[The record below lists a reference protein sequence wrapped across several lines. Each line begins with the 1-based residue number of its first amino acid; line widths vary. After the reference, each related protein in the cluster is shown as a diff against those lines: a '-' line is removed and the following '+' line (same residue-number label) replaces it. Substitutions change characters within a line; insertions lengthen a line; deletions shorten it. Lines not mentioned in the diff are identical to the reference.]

1 VWSRDGRDQRLTA
14 WVGPDGARGVSHE
27 DVGQTMGRLEA
38 KMLAAAG
45 RRVLFAVRASPV
57 AVAVAVALAIVL
69 GGCDRTSVE
78 PTQSVVRVVPG
89 EYIVV
94 FKDYVTDVRGLAHQ
108 IAEQY
113 HGTVLSTF
121 EPTLKGFAV
130 RLQEPARITVIRIS
144 AHPDVKHVEPNRIG
158 TVAVE

>member
-1 VWSRDGRDQRLTA
+1 
-14 WVGPDGARGVSHE
+14 
-27 DVGQTMGRLEA
+27 MGRLEA

-57 AVAVAVALAIVL
+57 AVALAIVL
-69 GGCDRTSVE
+69 GGCDRTWVE

-158 TVAVE
+158 TVAVEQQDEPE